1 MSQPAPAKD
10 WCFTINNP
18 EEWHIDAVENFDWTY
33 LVYQVEVGEEG
44 TPHLQGFMQLRE
56 KQRKTALLKHMK
68 HARPEGDET
77 KNFGYWAKRRGTPS
91 EASHYCKKPEVG
103 CACKHCAGL
112 ERFDDFVEQGHLS
125 LGDATQRLAEVAR
138 VIKAKGL
145 SHAIDR
151 FPEIYCQYD
160 RGMRA
165 LATHFNGLEA
175 DTRATEI
182 TVVWGASG
190 KGKTFYARCGPCP
203 YLVPPPGRNQTDFFG
218 DYSPDRHQTVV
229 VDDYYGYWKFTTF
242 LRLCDV
248 HPTEVQTKGGYQQ
261 FLARHIVFT
270 SNVPPHEWYPNVLAD
285 PRRAESFHRRI
296 TNIIHFTEAGWVVTK
311 GQLPWP
317 TLPWMRQLDP
327 LQRMMNHQAPP
338 QRVVDEPSQ
347 PAMPFDLQPRPLSAE
362 ESARRAAWLHDDH

>member
-1 MSQPAPAKD
+1 MPQESRAKD
-10 WCFTINNP
+10 WCFTINYP
-18 EEWHIDAVENFDWTY
+18 EEFHMEAIESLDYSY
-33 LVYQVEVGEEG
+33 LVYQEEMGEEG
-44 TPHLQGFMQLRE
+44 TPHLQGFVQLRD
-56 KQRKTALLKHMK
+56 KDRKTAILKHMK
-68 HARPEGDET
+68 ECVPEGCT
-77 KNFGYWAKRRGTPS
+77 NLGYWAKRRGTPV
-91 EASHYCKKPEVG
+91 EAAHYCKKPEPG
-103 CACKHCAGL
+103 CACKHCEGI
-112 ERFDDFVEQGHLS
+112 ERWLPFVEDGHMS

-145 SHAIDR
+145 SHAVDR

-175 DTRATEI
+175 DTRETVI

-190 KGKTFYARCGPCP
+190 KGKTFYARCGPYP

-218 DYSPDRHQTVV
+218 DYSPDRHQTVI
-229 VDDYYGYWKFTTF
+229 VDDYYGYWKFITF

-317 TLPWMRQLDP
+317 TLPWMKQLDP
-327 LQRMMNHQAPP
+327 LHRMMNQP
-338 QRVVDEPSQ
+338 QQQQHPVAVA
-347 PAMPFDLQPRPLSAE
+347 PAMPFDLGPRPLSAE